1 MYNSHTELKSYTGG
15 NRIRDRND
23 NKLVFDIFDKVVQ
36 ENPDAYLLFHSDR
49 GYQYTSRAFH
59 KKLLDAGMAQ
69 RISRVRHCISRFLFY
84 HIMQER
90 QRERVMVF
98 DLGCLFKTKTQ
109 SSR

>member
-1 MYNSHTELKSYTGG
+1 MTEMTINWSLTRSFKKIQMRTRCSTV
-15 NRIRDRND
+15 IVD
-23 NKLVFDIFDKVVQ
+23 
-36 ENPDAYLLFHSDR
+36 
-49 GYQYTSRAFH
+49 TSTPAEPFT
-59 KKLLDAGMAQ
+59 KKLLDASMAQ
-69 RISRVRHCISRFLFY
+69 RISRVRHCISQFLFY